1 LVLLHL
7 MPSAPKKRSPV
18 LIILRLG
25 VLSYLGFLLLMAG
38 CQRSLIYYPMKAT
51 EAELLREAAGLGLE
65 EWRDGEGRLLGWKEA
80 ARSPLG
86 PTQRTVVFHGNA
98 GMAIHRDFYAHGL
111 HAVPR
116 GEGWD
121 VYLFEYPGYGAR
133 EGPVSE
139 KAFYR
144 AARSALAQ
152 LLEEADLPLFL
163 VGESLGSGVASQMA
177 SDFPEDVQ
185 GLLLMTPF
193 TTLPDVGARHFPFL
207 PVRWLLWERYDN
219 VKALQNYRGPLAVVL
234 AEQDEVVP
242 ADLGQRLF
250 DLYEGPKKVWIQR
263 GGNHNTLDLSPRN
276 PWWEEW
282 VEFLQS
288 GVERD

>member
-1 LVLLHL
+1 MVLLHL

-18 LIILRLG
+18 LVILRLG
-25 VLSYLGFLLLMAG
+25 VFSYVGFLLLMAG

-65 EWRDGEGRLLGWKEA
+65 EWRDGEGRLVGWKEA

-86 PTQRTVVFHGNA
+86 PTQRAVVFHGNA

-152 LLEEADLPLFL
+152 LLAEVDQPLFL

-177 SDFPEDVQ
+177 SDFSEDVQ

-219 VKALQNYRGPLAVVL
+219 VKALQSYRGPLAVVL

-288 GVERD
+288 GVDGE